1 MEIVCNSL
9 FNSSDIRAPQI
20 SVISPENVDLIFVLI
35 QNLGR
40 GGVTQKHVRVL
51 RRIAKYTG

>member
-35 QNLGR
+35 QNLG
-40 GGVTQKHVRVL
+40 GVTQKHV
-51 RRIAKYTG
+51 